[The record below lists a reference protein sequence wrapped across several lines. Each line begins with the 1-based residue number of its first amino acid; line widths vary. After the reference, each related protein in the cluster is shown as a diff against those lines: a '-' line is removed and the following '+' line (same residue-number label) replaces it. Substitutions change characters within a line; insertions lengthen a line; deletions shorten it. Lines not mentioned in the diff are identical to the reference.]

1 MCEDKK
7 MSIYGGETLI
17 RGNVPEIKLGDITV
31 GPNHPPYMIAEIGAN
46 HNGDM
51 ELCKK
56 MIDAAIRAGSHCVKF
71 QSWSTES
78 IVGYQEFDR
87 NTDYGDSE
95 EDKHRHFGT
104 LKDMVEE
111 YQFTPE
117 QHHEIMQ
124 YCKDV
129 GVHFSSSAFSEAE
142 VDLLVSLDV
151 PFIKIA
157 SMDVNFDRLLK
168 YVAKSGKPIVISTG
182 MSNTAEI
189 YRALKLL
196 EDNGAGKDKVVLLHC
211 RSTYP
216 PKDPDNDL
224 LNIAMMREM
233 FGYSTGYSDHTLTA
247 TAPIVAS
254 GYGATVIEKHFT
266 TDRDMPGWDHWMS
279 ADEELMTQICT
290 GAREARIMM
299 GQWERRVTE
308 DEKGKAVKFRRSI
321 VSVKEIKA
329 GEMIKEDDIFFKRP
343 GVGIR
348 PDEEQYVVGRKA
360 KVDIPAEIELDWN
373 MFE

>member
-1 MCEDKK
+1 
-7 MSIYGGETLI
+7 MSKFGGETLI
-17 RGNVPEIKLGDITV
+17 RGNVNEIQLDDITV
-31 GPNHPPYMIAEIGAN
+31 GPNHPPYIIAEIGAN

-51 ELCKK
+51 ELCKS
-56 MIDAAIRAGSHCVKF
+56 MIDAAKRAGSHCVKF

-87 NTDYGDSE
+87 NTDYGDD
-95 EDKHRHFGT
+95 DKHRHFGS

-111 YQFTPE
+111 YQFTPA

-129 GVHFSSSAFSEAE
+129 NIHFASSAFCEAE
-142 VDLLVSLDV
+142 VDLLVGLDV

-168 YVAKSGKPIVISTG
+168 YVAKCGKPVVISTG

-189 YRALKLL
+189 HRALKLL
-196 EDNGAGKDKVVLLHC
+196 EEHGAGKDKVVLLHC

-224 LNIAMMREM
+224 LNIPMMREM

-247 TAPIVAS
+247 TAPIVAA

-266 TDRDMPGWDHWMS
+266 TDREMEGWDHWMS
-279 ADEELMTQICT
+279 ADEELMTAICF
-290 GAREARIMM
+290 GAKEAHTMM
-299 GQWERRVTE
+299 GQWERRVTK
-308 DEKGKAVKFRRSI
+308 DEEGKMEKFRRCI
-321 VSVKEIKA
+321 VSVKDIKA
-329 GEMIKEDDIFFKRP
+329 GEVIKEDDIFFKRP

-348 PDEEQYVVGRKA
+348 PDEEKYVVGRVAKTDIKA
-360 KVDIPAEIELDWN
+360 QTELSWD
-373 MFE
+373 MVV

>member
-1 MCEDKK
+1 MTTVKF
-7 MSIYGGETLI
+7 GGETLI
-17 RGNVPEIKLGDITV
+17 RGDVPDIQLGDITV

-51 ELCKK
+51 DLCKS
-56 MIDAAIRAGSHCVKF
+56 MIDAAIRAGAHCVKF

-95 EDKHRHFGT
+95 EDIHRHFGT
-104 LKDMVEE
+104 LREMVEE
-111 YQFTPE
+111 YQFTPA

-129 GVHFSSSAFSEAE
+129 GVHFSSSVFCEAE

-157 SMDVNFDRLLK
+157 SMDMNFDRLLK
-168 YVAKSGKPIVISTG
+168 YVAKSGKPIVISAG
-182 MSNTAEI
+182 MSNIAEVA
-189 YRALKLL
+189 RALALL
-196 EDNGAGKDKVVLLHC
+196 EENGAGKDKVILLHC

-224 LNIAMMREM
+224 LNIPMMREM
-233 FGYSTGYSDHTLTA
+233 FGYSTGYSDHTLTS
-247 TAPIVAS
+247 TAPIVAA

-279 ADEELMTQICT
+279 ADEELMTAICT
-290 GAREARIMM
+290 GAKEAHTMM
-299 GQWERRVTE
+299 GQWQRRVTD
-308 DEKGKAVKFRRSI
+308 DEKGKAEKFRRCI
-321 VSVKEIKA
+321 VSVKDIKA
-329 GEMIKEDDIFFKRP
+329 GQVIQEDDIFFKRP
-343 GVGIR
+343 GTGIR
-348 PDEEQYVVGRKA
+348 PDEERYVVGRTA
-360 KVDIPAEIELDWN
+360 KVDIPAEKELSWD
-373 MFE
+373 MLV